1 MKIFLFIALILLS
14 TKTFSLFMRRMHM
27 PQVLGALAAGVILG
41 PALLNIIQPNDTLAV
56 FAEFGVVLLLFAA
69 GMETDFKQLRNAFK
83 ASLLISVLGIV
94 LSLGGGFAI
103 ALLFGKPSLESF
115 FIGVVIA
122 SMSTSI
128 TVEALQEM
136 GKLRTKAGT
145 AILGASLFDDIIVIV
160 LLAVLMGMG
169 ESNGISFNAISGTL
183 VRIVLFFVFA
193 IASGWCVN
201 KLFNFLYNKVGA
213 TRRIS
218 IFAIAYC
225 FVMAYLAELFG
236 LADITGA
243 YIAGIAFCNTRCVET
258 VDTDTHSLSFLF
270 FTPIFLANI
279 GINTTFDGMDGSMV
293 LFTIALVVIA
303 VAGKFIGCG
312 LAARICGFTRNESLQ
327 VGVGMIAR
335 GEVSFI
341 VASKGI
347 LAGYMN
353 PNLFPGIIIV
363 VLATVLITP
372 LLMNVVFKP
381 V

>member
-1 MKIFLFIALILLS
+1 
-14 TKTFSLFMRRMHM
+14 
-27 PQVLGALAAGVILG
+27 
-41 PALLNIIQPNDTLAV
+41 
-56 FAEFGVVLLLFAA
+56 
-69 GMETDFKQLRNAFK
+69 METDFRQLRNAFK

-103 ALLFGKPSLESF
+103 ALLFGKPSFESF

-136 GKLRTKAGT
+136 GKLKTKAGT

-160 LLAVLMGMG
+160 LLAVMMGTG
-169 ESNGISFNAISGTL
+169 ESNGVSITAISGTL
-183 VRIVLFFVFA
+183 IKIIVFFAFA

-201 KLFNFLYNKVGA
+201 KLFNFLYNKMGA
-213 TRRIS
+213 TRRLS

-225 FVMAYLAELFG
+225 FVMAYLAEIFG

-279 GINTTFDGMDGSMV
+279 GINTTFDGMTGNLV
-293 LFTIALVVIA
+293 LFTLLLVLVA
-303 VAGKFIGCG
+303 VAAKFIGCG
-312 LAARICGFTRNESLQ
+312 LAARICGYSRKESLQ

-353 PNLFPGIIIV
+353 PHLFPSIIVV
-363 VLATVLITP
+363 VLATVLVTP
-372 LLMNVVFKP
+372 LLLNVVFKSG
-381 V
+381 VVKKI